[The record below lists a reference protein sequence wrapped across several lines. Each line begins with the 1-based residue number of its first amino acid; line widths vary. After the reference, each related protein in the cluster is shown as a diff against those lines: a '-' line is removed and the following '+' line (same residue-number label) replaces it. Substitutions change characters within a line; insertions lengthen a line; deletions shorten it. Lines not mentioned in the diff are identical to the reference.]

1 MKNPNLTAEQKAQ
14 VLDGEYKKTAEAVA
28 EGSTGHISFDQ
39 WAKVEL
45 FGHQVIV
52 GRVTEATLAGG
63 SFIQVDVP
71 ATNGNPA
78 YTRFFGPSAI
88 YSITPVSEQIAR
100 DLLQVYRK
108 EPVTRYERSEE
119 HTSELQSRFGISY
132 AVFC

>member
-1 MKNPNLTAEQKAQ
+1 MSNQKA
-14 VLDGEYKKTAEAVA
+14 LDAAAAAVGNGA
-28 EGSTGHISFDQ
+28 SGASAHQTFDE

-63 SFIQVDVP
+63 SFLRVDVP

-78 YTRFFGPSAI
+78 FTRFFGPSAI
-88 YSITPVSEQIAR
+88 YSITPVGEQVAR

-108 EPVTRYERSEE
+108 EPVSRYELAQLPAPNNDDEP
-119 HTSELQSRFGISY
+119 
-132 AVFC
+132 

>member
-1 MKNPNLTAEQKAQ
+1 MKPPKLTSNQKDKVLGDPPPTNNEQP
-14 VLDGEYKKTAEAVA
+14 
-28 EGSTGHISFDQ
+28 STHQTFDE

-63 SFIQVDVP
+63 SFIRVDVP
-71 ATNGNPA
+71 AVNGNPA
-78 YTRFFGPSAI
+78 FTRFFGPSAI

-108 EPVTRYERSEE
+108 EPVSRYELSQLPAP
-119 HTSELQSRFGISY
+119 SDDSD
-132 AVFC
+132 A

>member
-1 MKNPNLTAEQKAQ
+1 MKSPALSAAEKTQALGDQNP
-14 VLDGEYKKTAEAVA
+14 EAA
-28 EGSTGHISFDQ
+28 KQQPFDE

-63 SFIQVDVP
+63 SFLRVDVP
-71 ATNGNPA
+71 QVNGNPA
-78 YTRFFGPSAI
+78 FTRFFGPSAI

-108 EPVTRYERSEE
+108 EPVSRYELPQLPAPSADDQE
-119 HTSELQSRFGISY
+119 
-132 AVFC
+132 